1 MAKLTIE
8 NCWNEEPHEA
18 HTYVPGLFRR
28 RAICYGIKP
37 PRPEHTKHK
46 LILQSHMHFIDP
58 LKLVWWCECGKFFS
72 CYRDDFHLAFKSP
85 LWYPVRKI

>member
-18 HTYVPGLFRR
+18 HTYVPGIFRR

-37 PRPEHTKHK
+37 PKPEHTKHK
-46 LILQSHMHFIDP
+46 YVLQFFKFTDP
-58 LKLVWWCECGKFFS
+58 RKLVWHCECGKFIS
-72 CYRDDFHLAFKSP
+72 MYRREFYRSLKDANY
-85 LWYPVRKI
+85 YPVRVH